1 MSQTQ
6 ATRRVRQDPALQPP
20 DVVGA
25 ASSSGGW
32 PYYRGRAPRI
42 EPTAWALLGLGHRR
56 DVAAREAIRQGR
68 RFLHGCQRADGLLV
82 EPGLPGANY
91 AWNGLALLAL
101 NDRDDGP
108 VVDRLATGLLS
119 ARGIRIEGDST
130 AVRVDRQLQAWSWTE
145 GTFSWLEPTAWCL
158 LALKVRRVQ
167 APIVAERIAAAE
179 AVIADRVCQPA
190 GWNYGNSQVLTQ
202 DLRPYVPTTALAL
215 LAMQDKRSEAFV
227 ARGLDWLL
235 ANALSE
241 RATLALSLAA
251 IALAVF
257 DRPVDTLLAALEAQ
271 VRRTAALENV
281 HLQALAGFAL
291 TLPLHGARAVRIP

>member
-1 MSQTQ
+1 MRQ
-6 ATRRVRQDPALQPP
+6 APANRRQRPPAGRAVP
-20 DVVGA
+20 DVTA
-25 ASSSGGW
+25 AAVATGGW

-42 EPTAWALLGLGHRR
+42 EPTAWALFSLIHRSDGHAT
-56 DVAAREAIRQGR
+56 DAIRQGR
-68 RFLHGCQRADGLLV
+68 RFLHTLQRPDGLLV
-82 EPGLPGANY
+82 EPGMPGANY

-108 VVDRLATGLLS
+108 VVDRIATGVLA
-119 ARGIRIEGDST
+119 ARGIQIEGDST

-167 APIVAERIAAAE
+167 APIVAERIRTAE

-215 LAMQDKRSEAFV
+215 LAMQDKRSEPFV
-227 ARGLDWLL
+227 ANGVAWLA

-241 RATLALSLAA
+241 RATLALALAA

-257 DRPVDTLLAALEAQ
+257 GKPVDDVLGALDEQ

-281 HLQALAGFAL
+281 HLL
-291 TLPLHGARAVRIP
+291 TLGDHGARALRVP